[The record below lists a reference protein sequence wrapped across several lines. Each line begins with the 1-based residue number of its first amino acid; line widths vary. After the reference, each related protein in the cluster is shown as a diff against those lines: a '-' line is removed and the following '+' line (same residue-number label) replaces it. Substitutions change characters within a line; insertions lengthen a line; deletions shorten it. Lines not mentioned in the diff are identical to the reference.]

1 MKEYPKEPNT
11 SLNPE
16 FAKKLR
22 ESENVLQYTLQLP
35 FDKIKT
41 PKFTDYP
48 SAESLSDFFETL
60 GESIYKECSYLFNQN
75 NPNVFGSKTANVD
88 DLSILSTKNAFWEHI
103 FMQDMI
109 LSSFDKLRKLI
120 GGNIPL
126 TSYYF
131 TKLFNYT
138 NDGSTPLN
146 TKIYGLDYLTGATD
160 KEHLNID
167 TNENSII
174 LKESLSAIC
183 STTDLSPNGSNIE
196 KNLKKKFEILKEFSL
211 NSLILNLHDEKPIAT
226 NNKGCLLNLNI
237 MEFFQLILSRRKIK
251 EIQDFNTCPD
261 KIKEI
266 QGFNI
271 CPIINIHKENK
282 KFQFSHYNN
291 YIQCV
296 IYLLSQCK
304 IESLDKY
311 IACEMIEP
319 IAEHNL
325 SLSDKIYLRYQI
337 EKIFAPIMIDSMY
350 QNIANTIHTHN
361 ALNDQATINRL
372 SSCFSLPNVF
382 TRHYIFQMA
391 VDTLTKH
398 SDEGFGD
405 SYFFQKYI
413 EVPTAAMTRVY
424 NSVDP
429 FRPHNALSIWLERY
443 ENFVKYLSHMLMPV
457 YENLYFIKLWHSI
470 RSTYPEKNEAE
481 CIVALYKLL
490 RQYLN
495 NEDCVQKL
503 LSTEETFLEKEENK
517 EKKDK
522 KNNLMPSF
530 FLHKKKNTSL
540 YHQCIL
546 SQNITSKQEAIPE
559 FLSLKYLNQYAPNP
573 TDNIQSFY
581 IRSFMN

>member
-41 PKFTDYP
+41 PKFTDCP

-88 DLSILSTKNAFWEHI
+88 DLSILSTKNAFWKHI

-138 NDGSTPLN
+138 NDDNTPLN
-146 TKIYGLDYLTGATD
+146 TKIHGLDYLTGATD

-183 STTDLSPNGSNIE
+183 STTDLSPTGSNIE
-196 KNLKKKFEILKEFSL
+196 KNLHNKFKILKDFSL
-211 NSLILNLHDEKPIAT
+211 SSLTLNLYDEEPIAT
-226 NNKGCLLNLNI
+226 DDKDCLLNLNM
-237 MEFFQLILSRRKIK
+237 MEFFQLILSRRKIE

-443 ENFVKYLSHMLMPV
+443 ESFVKYLSHMLMPV

-470 RSTYPEKNEAE
+470 RSTYPENNEAE

-522 KNNLMPSF
+522 KNNFLPSF
-530 FLHKKKNTSL
+530 FLHKKKNISL

>member
-1 MKEYPKEPNT
+1 MKEI
-11 SLNPE
+11 
-16 FAKKLR
+16 
-22 ESENVLQYTLQLP
+22 LP
-35 FDKIKT
+35 
-41 PKFTDYP
+41 
-48 SAESLSDFFETL
+48 
-60 GESIYKECSYLFNQN
+60 
-75 NPNVFGSKTANVD
+75 
-88 DLSILSTKNAFWEHI
+88 
-103 FMQDMI
+103 
-109 LSSFDKLRKLI
+109 
-120 GGNIPL
+120 
-126 TSYYF
+126 
-131 TKLFNYT
+131 
-138 NDGSTPLN
+138 
-146 TKIYGLDYLTGATD
+146 
-160 KEHLNID
+160 
-167 TNENSII
+167 
-174 LKESLSAIC
+174 AIC

-196 KNLKKKFEILKEFSL
+196 KNLQNKFNILKEFSL
-211 NSLILNLHDEKPIAT
+211 NSLILNLHDEEPIAT
-226 NNKGCLLNLNI
+226 NNKGCLLNLNM
-237 MEFFQLILSRRKIK
+237 MEFFQLILSRRKIE

-443 ENFVKYLSHMLMPV
+443 ESFVKYLSHMLMPV

-481 CIVALYKLL
+481 CIVDLYKLL

-522 KNNLMPSF
+522 KNNFLPSF
-530 FLHKKKNTSL
+530 FS
-540 YHQCIL
+540 
-546 SQNITSKQEAIPE
+546 S
-559 FLSLKYLNQYAPNP
+559 
-573 TDNIQSFY
+573 
-581 IRSFMN
+581 